1 MGRDAR
7 WFRLKYSPSWS
18 MKSIQCAMCFPPSST
33 LYSFINKLFYV
44 SIHIYCCWSSSS
56 SSSLLRVSR
65 LPTEVELATWEKY
78 SVQCKKALSD
88 VIFTSGIEATTM
100 LLLYLDPPLSWLSNN
115 VEIEWVWTF
124 SPAGGVRVGREL
136 NFKLTFT
143 FLFQYRV
150 ACGRQK
156 FVLNNKKRRQC
167 VRVCALV
174 LRRSLG
180 PSRTIDDRG
189 LINRRLRACG
199 GERKRL
205 PRTAWFDK
213 LIVFISTRADGRG
226 SQLPTQSS
234 FAEEIKT

>member
-56 SSSLLRVSR
+56 SSLLRVSR
-65 LPTEVELATWEKY
+65 LPTEVELATLEKY

-180 PSRTIDDRG
+180 PSRTIDNQSKVACMWWRKKAIAAYSLIWQVNRIHFNKGGRTWLATTHAILFCRG
-189 LINRRLRACG
+189 N
-199 GERKRL
+199 
-205 PRTAWFDK
+205 
-213 LIVFISTRADGRG
+213 
-226 SQLPTQSS
+226 QN
-234 FAEEIKT
+234 